1 MHKIKAQRQIQGGL
15 GPLLQEIWGILQPH
29 VTFVRVTT
37 LRMCTLNCSRGS
49 NLDDAL
55 SINPKKTS
63 AYSEDLRWRMVW
75 QKEGLG
81 LCNQDVASNLG
92 VDPST
97 VSRVV
102 SLFKATGSVQKRPYP
117 KDARPSKKLTKTVE
131 LMILHAVLQRPGIY
145 LRELQTEVFVLTGVD
160 VSATTLCTF
169 LHGSKFTRQKMQ
181 LVAKQRDKELRDI
194 FTIDVSLYKS
204 HQLVFVDE
212 TGTDCRDTVRKYGY
226 GLRGRP
232 PRSCKFL
239 IRGERINVITAM
251 NQEGI
256 LALRTVRGSV
266 NGDDFL
272 EFVQKDLLPALM
284 PFNGHN
290 PNSIVI
296 LDNCSIH
303 HVSGVASMI
312 TQVGALVHF
321 LPPYSPDLNPIEECF
336 SKVKSQ
342 LKSFET
348 TFHDDLETHIL
359 SAFSCITP
367 DDCKGW
373 ISDSTIYNS
382 N

>member
-1 MHKIKAQRQIQGGL
+1 MQLALTRAGDDLAHAHFKLAGASFK
-15 GPLLQEIWGILQPH
+15 
-29 VTFVRVTT
+29 
-37 LRMCTLNCSRGS
+37 
-49 NLDDAL
+49 LDFAM
-55 SINPKKTS
+55 SINPRRTS

-81 LCNQDVASNLG
+81 LSNNDIASNLG

-117 KDARPSKKLTKTVE
+117 KDARPGKKLTKTVE
-131 LMILHAVLQRPGIY
+131 LTILHTVLRRPGIY
-145 LRELQTEVFVLTGVD
+145 LRELRMEVFILTGVD
-160 VSATTLCTF
+160 VSVSSLCTF
-169 LHGSKFTRQKMQ
+169 LHDSNFTHQRMQ
-181 LVAKQRDKELRDI
+181 LIAQQRDKQLRDM

-204 HQLVFVDE
+204 HQLIFVDE
-212 TGTDCRDTVRKYGY
+212 TGTDCRDAIRKYGY

-232 PRSCKFL
+232 PRSYKFL
-239 IRGERINVITAM
+239 IRGERINAVTAM

-272 EFVQKDLLPALM
+272 KFIQKDLLPTLM
-284 PFNGHN
+284 PFDGQN

-336 SKVKSQ
+336 SKVKSL
-342 LKSFET
+342 LKNTDT
-348 TFHDDLETHIL
+348 TLHDDLESHIL
-359 SAFSCITP
+359 AAFSCITP

-373 ISDSTIYNS
+373 ISDSTIYNI
-382 N
+382 NND